1 VIRGTRESVGALPSR
16 EAWSRAVR
24 YMELSEPSQ
33 ARRQGLKPQD
43 TWQRRSPPEQGGR
56 VQSRGTRDSVEALPS
71 REAGSEAAGHMAV
84 RLTPCLGLEACMR
97 GYSIY
102 RVSTVAH
109 GPTSGEVANPQVGPT
124 YLFSKSGND
133 YHLVAGRQHCPPRR
147 WCQRSGSA
155 HQQQNK
161 CRRRTLGRRCRRS
174 ESAHHQR
181 IKRRW
186 RAP

>member
-16 EAWSRAVR
+16 ETWSRAVR

-43 TWQRRSPPEQGGR
+43 TWQRRSPPKQGGR

-97 GYSIY
+97 GYPVY
-102 RVSTVAH
+102 RV
-109 GPTSGEVANPQVGPT
+109 PTLVIAIMDSDPCPRPFRVVWQTFP
-124 YLFSKSGND
+124 YLINVVD
-133 YHLVAGRQHCPPRR
+133 PRSNVR
-147 WCQRSGSA
+147 LFLIMDKKFQLSLC
-155 HQQQNK
+155 K
-161 CRRRTLGRRCRRS
+161 L
-174 ESAHHQR
+174 
-181 IKRRW
+181 
-186 RAP
+186 